1 MVMFS
6 LQLAS
11 TVTPEV
17 ASTIGA
23 RSPFAASETAED
35 LSDQIIV
42 DVDFLNRPNKV
53 VGWITST

>member
-1 MVMFS
+1 MFS

-23 RSPFAASETAED
+23 RSLFVASEAAED
-35 LSDQIIV
+35 LSDQIII
-42 DVDFLNRPNKV
+42 DLDFLKRPNMV
-53 VGWITST
+53 VGWMTST

>member
-1 MVMFS
+1 MVMFT

-23 RSPFAASETAED
+23 RSPFIASEAAED

-42 DVDFLNRPNKV
+42 DLDFLKPPNTV
-53 VGWITST
+53 VGWMTST